1 MQERPKRTSVSE
13 PSGRTRKKRNLTE
26 VERSQISQFHLEHPL
41 VTHNNI
47 ACKSMKVRATMIW
60 QHTDEELAIFGVERR
75 YSRSSN

>member
-47 ACKSMKVRATMIW
+47 ACKSITARATRFL
-60 QHTDEELAIFGVERR
+60 QYTDEKVAIFGVERR
-75 YSRSSN
+75 